1 MEYTVLTLYN
11 LDQRMSSLTP
21 AHCDPVRS
29 SIITVIVLPCLAAAQ
44 IGYGVRTLDPTKGL
58 IDFAGLALAAN
69 ARGQATPLDNDENIS
84 ARARET
90 WVCVSE
96 CAAQFL
102 AVI

>member
-1 MEYTVLTLYN
+1 MIPQDLRTS
-11 LDQRMSSLTP
+11 QSLSYLVWP
-21 AHCDPVRS
+21 P
-29 SIITVIVLPCLAAAQ
+29 AQ
-44 IGYGVRTLDPTKGL
+44 IGYGVGTLDPTKGL
-58 IDFAGLALAAN
+58 IDLAGLFLAAN
-69 ARGQATPLDNDENIS
+69 APGKATPLDNDENIS

>member
-1 MEYTVLTLYN
+1 MEYTVLTLST

-21 AHCDPVRS
+21 ANCDPARS
-29 SIITVIVLPCLAAAQ
+29 SIITVFVWPPAQ

-69 ARGQATPLDNDENIS
+69 ARGKATPLDNDENIS

>member
-1 MEYTVLTLYN
+1 MIPQDL
-11 LDQRMSSLTP
+11 
-21 AHCDPVRS
+21 RS
-29 SIITVIVLPCLAAAQ
+29 SQSLSYLVWPPAQ

-58 IDFAGLALAAN
+58 IDFAGLFLAAN
-69 ARGQATPLDNDENIS
+69 ALGKATPLDNDENIS

-102 AVI
+102 AAI

>member
-21 AHCDPVRS
+21 AHCDPARS
-29 SIITVIVLPCLAAAQ
+29 SIITVFFHLVWSPAQ

-58 IDFAGLALAAN
+58 IHFAGLALAAN
-69 ARGQATPLDNDENIS
+69 APGKATPLDNDENIS